1 MKIYYHNIIE
11 RTKVEGPGV
20 RTAIWF
26 QGCSIRCEDCMI
38 PDTWHFTKER
48 SILVDDFVNLVVNDK
63 AIEGITILGGEPFD
77 QSEALMALIKS
88 VKKQSDLSIM
98 LFSGYTKDSLEAK
111 KSIDITSILSLVD
124 IFIEGPYVKEYTDFS
139 RQWVGSSNQKIHF
152 LSNRYQG
159 FDINRQSKNYDVEVR
174 ISKDGYISIN
184 GMLPKNKFHDMIDQV
199 KHSLG
204 VNNEK

>member
-1 MKIYYHNIIE
+1 
-11 RTKVEGPGV
+11 
-20 RTAIWF
+20 
-26 QGCSIRCEDCMI
+26 MI